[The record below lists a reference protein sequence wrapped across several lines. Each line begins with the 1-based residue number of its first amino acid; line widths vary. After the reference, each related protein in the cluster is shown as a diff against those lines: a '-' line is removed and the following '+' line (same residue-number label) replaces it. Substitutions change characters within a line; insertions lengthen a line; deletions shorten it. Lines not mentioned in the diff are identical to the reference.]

1 MTAGQLRQQGSYVYR
16 SFKKP
21 GAAAHQSQ
29 IPRAGGTGFQRVHV
43 TLMKLQERVAFSFL
57 PLTTMHMADK
67 LEKPEE
73 LYYNSRRVSHV
84 H

>member
-1 MTAGQLRQQGSYVYR
+1 MTD
-16 SFKKP
+16 
-21 GAAAHQSQ
+21 AAAHQSQ

-43 TLMKLQERVAFSFL
+43 TLMRLLEKDIELLL